1 MHAMRTV
8 ALVGLVAGLLT
19 SNGAAGAQPLEGRTL
34 PALRLAYSNEVTARA
49 EYEAY
54 AARAEAEGLLG
65 VRDLY
70 RALAQ
75 CEAEHAARHA
85 HLIEASGEVPVAI
98 AATPTVGTTRENL
111 ARAFS
116 SERRERRVRYA
127 KLAEA
132 VRPELAYDVL
142 ADLRWCSAAE
152 ATHAKA
158 LSEALE
164 GIDDLRAPH
173 VWYACSE
180 CGSIRGEHSH
190 ERCACGM
197 TGDTFLALGGGE
209 DVRETAQPVASA
221 PVIAWLELG
230 LGRSLML
237 GAPDEK

>member
-1 MHAMRTV
+1 MHAMRMMV
-8 ALVGLVAGLLT
+8 VLGMIAGLLT

-34 PALRLAYSNEVTARA
+34 PALRLAYSNEVNARA

-54 AARAEAEGLLG
+54 ADRAESEGLLG

-70 RALAQ
+70 RALAF

-85 HLIEASGEVPVAI
+85 HLIEVSGETPVAI
-98 AATPTVGTTRENL
+98 AATPVVGTTHENL
-111 ARAFS
+111 ARAFA

-152 ATHAKA
+152 ATHARA

-164 GIDDLRAPH
+164 AIDDLHVPH

-180 CGSIRGEHSH
+180 CGCIRGERTH

-197 TGDTFLALGGGE
+197 SSDTFLALGGSEAPGDAPQPAAGVPLVAWSVD
-209 DVRETAQPVASA
+209 DVRKAFA
-221 PVIAWLELG
+221 
-230 LGRSLML
+230 LM
-237 GAPDEK
+237 P

>member
-8 ALVGLVAGLLT
+8 ALLGMVAALVT
-19 SNGAAGAQPLEGRTL
+19 SNGAASAQPLEGRTL
-34 PALRLAYSNEVTARA
+34 PALRLAYANEVTARA
-49 EYEAY
+49 EYDAY

-70 RALAQ
+70 RALAY

-85 HLIEASGEVPVAI
+85 HLIEASGEQPVAI
-98 AATPTVGTTRENL
+98 AAAPVVGTTRENL

-127 KLAEA
+127 KLADA
-132 VRPELAYDVL
+132 VRPELSYDVL

-158 LSEALE
+158 LSEALDS
-164 GIDDLRAPH
+164 IDDMHAPRT
-173 VWYACSE
+173 WYACSE
-180 CGSIRGEHSH
+180 CGCIRGEHSN

-197 TGDTFLALGGGE
+197 TGDTFVAVGGGE
-209 DVRETAQPVASA
+209 APRETPQAVAA
-221 PVIAWLELG
+221 TPLIAWLELG
-230 LGRSLML
+230 LGRSF
-237 GAPDEK
+237 GIVEAEQK

>member
-1 MHAMRTV
+1 MHAMRMMV
-8 ALVGLVAGLLT
+8 VLGMIAGLMT

-127 KLAEA
+127 QLAEA

-152 ATHAKA
+152 ATHARV
-158 LSEALE
+158 LSEALDA
-164 GIDDLRAPH
+164 IDDMRAPH

-190 ERCACGM
+190 DRCACGM
-197 TGDTFLALGGGE
+197 AGDSYLALGGGE